1 MGLRVVLPLIIL
13 LCIGVPRAVAQPF
26 AYGIAGPAG
35 VSGFFRAS
43 HSWHAAGG
51 GEFVIPLGVG
61 FGGELGIM
69 QSLGVLSLNA
79 SLHFSRSRSMLSPYV
94 TAGYTRMGSGEGS
107 FDAWNAGGGADYWFG
122 ARAGLRMEFRDHIR
136 PDARGTVQ
144 YWTVRAGIAVR

>member
-1 MGLRVVLPLIIL
+1 MGLRIVLLPLIL
-13 LCIGVPRAVAQPF
+13 LLGISVPRAVAQPL

-43 HSWHAAGG
+43 RSWHAAGG
-51 GEFVIPLGVG
+51 AEFVIPAGVG
-61 FGGELGIM
+61 FGGEFGFM
-69 QSLGVLSLNA
+69 QSLAVLSLNA
-79 SLHFSRSRSMLSPYV
+79 SLHFPSRSMLSPYV

-107 FDAWNAGGGADYWFG
+107 FDAWNAGAGADYWFG